1 MLVLFVTSCCAVGQ
15 VTADDPLYKEIMRGD
30 SLIFEVAFNDCQ
42 VEALYEVSE
51 DDFEFYHDQGG
62 FTSGQK
68 SFVQSMKNNICAL
81 DYRPYRKLN
90 LESLEIHPLNSNGQ
104 LYGALQMGVHDFYAI
119 KEGEE
124 TKLTSTARFTHLW
137 LLKEGRWVISRVM
150 SYDHKSP

>member
-90 LESLEIHPLNSNGQ
+90 LEDLVTSQFQDKNLLGARGGTMVLE
-104 LYGALQMGVHDFYAI
+104 ALKFKVSWCVYTVSYTHHVLAVFLQP
-119 KEGEE
+119 K
-124 TKLTSTARFTHLW
+124 TS
-137 LLKEGRWVISRVM
+137 
-150 SYDHKSP
+150 